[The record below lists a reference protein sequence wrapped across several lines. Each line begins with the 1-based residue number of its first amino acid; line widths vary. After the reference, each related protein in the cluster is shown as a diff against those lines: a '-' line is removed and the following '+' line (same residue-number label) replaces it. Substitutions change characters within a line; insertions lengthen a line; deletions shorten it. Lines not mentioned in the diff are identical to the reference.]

1 MYFHVKN
8 IIIFFLQIGEDFGF
22 EYETKCDVECII
34 HLYANGGIENVVKNL
49 DGVFSFILIDAK
61 EKMIH
66 IARDPYGVR
75 PCFMLKTN
83 MGIFGVCSEAKGFV
97 KCKFNLLLF

>member
-1 MYFHVKN
+1 M
-8 IIIFFLQIGEDFGF
+8 GEDFGF

-97 KCKFNLLLF
+97 KCKFNLLLLF